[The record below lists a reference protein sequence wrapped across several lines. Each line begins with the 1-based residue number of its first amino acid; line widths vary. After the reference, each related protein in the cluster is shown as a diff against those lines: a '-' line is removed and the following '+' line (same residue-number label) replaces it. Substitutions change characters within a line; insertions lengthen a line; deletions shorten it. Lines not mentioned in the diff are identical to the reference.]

1 MFVFLL
7 GMSCHWNF
15 CEKFNFCLTQLH
27 SVFFSNFIKELQ
39 CIYPPIICMKC
50 YLLLYTDCKRNNTI
64 SLKTYRN
71 WCLQDNH
78 FCCTY
83 VWVIKLCKG
92 ALGKIK
98 NTSRNYG
105 RVRPSLS
112 KLFCSQE
119 DLNTLSVKCP
129 PYNLPM
135 CIYICMY
142 IYIHIYIYIYVYI

>member
-1 MFVFLL
+1 
-7 GMSCHWNF
+7 
-15 CEKFNFCLTQLH
+15 
-27 SVFFSNFIKELQ
+27 
-39 CIYPPIICMKC
+39 MKC
-50 YLLLYTDCKRNNTI
+50 YLLLHAVCKRNSTI
-64 SLKTYRN
+64 SLKTYGIC
-71 WCLQDNH
+71 CLQDNH
-78 FCCTY
+78 LCCTC
-83 VWVIKLCKG
+83 VRVIQLCKG

-119 DLNTLSVKCP
+119 DLNTLSAKCP

-142 IYIHIYIYIYVYI
+142 IYIHIYIYICIYITHVQYLQEHTEKVCCIEALRIFISLYMHSKRIERAGQKLSKML

>member
-1 MFVFLL
+1 
-7 GMSCHWNF
+7 
-15 CEKFNFCLTQLH
+15 
-27 SVFFSNFIKELQ
+27 
-39 CIYPPIICMKC
+39 MKC
-50 YLLLYTDCKRNNTI
+50 YLLLHAVCKRNSTI
-64 SLKTYRN
+64 SLKTYGIC
-71 WCLQDNH
+71 CLQDNH
-78 FCCTY
+78 LCCTC
-83 VWVIKLCKG
+83 VRVIQLCKG

-119 DLNTLSVKCP
+119 DLNTLSAKCP

-142 IYIHIYIYIYVYI
+142 IYIHIYIYMYIYNACAIFARTYWESLLYWNPANIHFTLYA